1 MKWMNGWTDEWM
13 NGWMDEW
20 MSGWMDEWMNGWMD
34 EWMNGW
40 MDEWMTGWMDEW
52 MNGWMDEWMNEWMNQ
67 WLNQGLNGW
76 INERTNEWISEWVSE
91 RASEWGS
98 EWMNGY
104 IPKVLWPWQ
113 FFEHVQV
120 EIELSLRA
128 TVWCTFCRSLS
139 PIEPRN
145 RRNRDPTSATKDG
158 HFTQKNTGFRAPEF
172 TRSRPVTLPNY
183 VMMMMMTMM

>member
-1 MKWMNGWTDEWM
+1 MNK
-13 NGWMDEW
+13 
-20 MSGWMDEWMNGWMD
+20 
-34 EWMNGW
+34 
-40 MDEWMTGWMDEW
+40 
-52 MNGWMDEWMNEWMNQ
+52 
-67 WLNQGLNGW
+67 
-76 INERTNEWISEWVSE
+76 WVSE

-158 HFTQKNTGFRAPEF
+158 HFTQKKHRV
-172 TRSRPVTLPNY
+172 SRTWIHAFPTCYTSQLRDDDNDDDDV
-183 VMMMMMTMM
+183 VGMMMWLTSWWHDDDVVDMMVRMLPLTIVRNSEVFEPNFLW